1 MRDGGIVFEV
11 TDNGPGLPP
20 GGETRVFE
28 RFFRG
33 GKTKAGG
40 NGLGLAIVKGFAA
53 LMGAKIEAQN
63 RRAHAG
69 AIFTLAFP
77 ETATA

>member
-1 MRDGGIVFEV
+1 
-11 TDNGPGLPP
+11 
-20 GGETRVFE
+20 
-28 RFFRG
+28 
-33 GKTKAGG
+33 
-40 NGLGLAIVKGFAA
+40 LAIVKGFAA
-53 LMGAKIEAQN
+53 LMGAKVEAQN